1 MDEDGVRTLASTFR
15 GLFHVLHEGFRKQ
28 VRGLDHGTL
37 NWRPLPK
44 ANSIAVLVT
53 HSLGAEREMIRAV
66 RSLPSD
72 RDRDSEFRVEA
83 DAAELLA
90 LADQAD
96 REVDEHLAGLTAEDL
111 IQDRPRKDHDPKPGL
126 IWLISNYGHAREHLA
141 QVELTKQ
148 LYDSRT

>member
-1 MDEDGVRTLASTFR
+1 MDEDGVCTLASTFR
-15 GLFHVLHEGFRKQ
+15 CLFHVLHEGFRKQ

-44 ANSIAVLVT
+44 ANSIAVLGA
-53 HSLGAEREMIRAV
+53 HSLGSEREMIRAV

-96 REVDEHLAGLTAEDL
+96 REVDEHMAGLTAEDL
-111 IQDRPRKDHDPKPGL
+111 MQDRPRKDHDPKPGL
-126 IWLISNYGHAREHLA
+126 IWPIPNYGH
-141 QVELTKQ
+141 
-148 LYDSRT
+148 DP